1 MKVLVVCLLVTAAL
15 GDAAP
20 SDVLP
25 GDVPALTTSSSPSHV
40 STTVEETSADS
51 GVLPGDVPVL
61 KPNAGTSSSPVVPA
75 SLEKTSAD
83 SDAAPL
89 AEKVEPAAGVTLT
102 PVDVEKVKAEG
113 EDKGDASVEPVVE
126 AAEPSMFSGLDV
138 PLNAPVKKV
147 PVFGKFC

>member
-1 MKVLVVCLLVTAAL
+1 MKVLVVCLLLTAAL

-20 SDVLP
+20 ADTLPGNVPAPTPSSSSALVSTPVEKTTPDSDVLRNP
-25 GDVPALTTSSSPSHV
+25 NLGDSSSSSSPS
-40 STTVEETSADS
+40 
-51 GVLPGDVPVL
+51 
-61 KPNAGTSSSPVVPA
+61 VPA
-75 SLEKTSAD
+75 PLEKISAD

-89 AEKVEPAAGVTLT
+89 AEKVEPAAGVALAVT

-113 EDKGDASVEPVVE
+113 EDKEDASVEPVVE

-138 PLNAPVKKV
+138 PLHAPVKKV

>member
-1 MKVLVVCLLVTAAL
+1 MKVLVVCLLLTAAL

-20 SDVLP
+20 TDTLP
-25 GDVPALTTSSSPSHV
+25 GDVPAPTPSSSSALVSTPVEKTTGVNAVKPNLDNSSSSSSPR
-40 STTVEETSADS
+40 
-51 GVLPGDVPVL
+51 
-61 KPNAGTSSSPVVPA
+61 VPA
-75 SLEKTSAD
+75 PLEKISAD

-89 AEKVEPAAGVTLT
+89 AEKVEPAAGVALAVT

-113 EDKGDASVEPVVE
+113 EDKEDASVEPVVE

-138 PLNAPVKKV
+138 PLHAPVKKV

>member
-1 MKVLVVCLLVTAAL
+1 MKVLVVCLLLTAAL

-20 SDVLP
+20 TDTLP
-25 GDVPALTTSSSPSHV
+25 GDVPAPTPSSSSALVSTPVEKTAADPDVLHKPNLGNSSSPR
-40 STTVEETSADS
+40 
-51 GVLPGDVPVL
+51 
-61 KPNAGTSSSPVVPA
+61 VPA
-75 SLEKTSAD
+75 LQEKISAD

-89 AEKVEPAAGVTLT
+89 AEKVEPAAGVALAVT

-113 EDKGDASVEPVVE
+113 EDKEDASVEPVVE

-138 PLNAPVKKV
+138 PLHAPVKKV